1 MIKLVNSFLTS
12 YDKEKVN
19 NFLENYNNMDP
30 INELKGKIKRIFQ
43 INNCYPVNS
52 GSSALHIALM
62 SIGIKE
68 NDDVICTTHT
78 CVAILNAIK
87 YVGANLVLVD
97 CNYDVNKMDYNI
109 KLKDINKKITSK
121 TKAVIIP
128 HMFGVACEIEEIKN
142 IGIPIIEDITLSV
155 GAKFNDGSLIG
166 TKGDITVSSFHRTKV
181 ISSDVGGVIW
191 CNNQKY
197 EKNIYSI
204 LDYDGMYSVQYKK
217 TYNYVMGDINAVLA
231 ASQIDQLEKFISIR
245 RKNADILNMEL
256 RDFECINIPCID
268 NNDIYFRYIIEIN
281 NEMTS
286 EYIVNEGIKKGIQF
300 GRGVFPAL
308 HNVLGLNNDDFINSE
323 RAQKKL
329 LSIPVYPGLSKSDL
343 IYMCDTLKN
352 ILRS

>member
-1 MIKLVNSFLTS
+1 MIKLVNSFLTEH
-12 YDKEKVN
+12 DKEKVN
-19 NFLENYNNMDP
+19 NFLEDYNNMDP
-30 INELKGKIKRIFQ
+30 IRELKNKIKQIFQ

-62 SIGIKE
+62 AIGVKK
-68 NDDVICTTHT
+68 NDEVICTTHT

-87 YVGANLVLVD
+87 YVGANVILVD
-97 CNYDVNKMDYNI
+97 CKYDVNKMDYNI
-109 KLKDINKKITSK
+109 KLNDIKKKITSK
-121 TKAVIIP
+121 TKALIIP

-155 GAKFNDGSLIG
+155 GARFSDSSLIG

-181 ISSDVGGVIW
+181 ISADVGGIIW
-191 CNNQKY
+191 SNNQKY
-197 EKNIYSI
+197 EKNICDI
-204 LDYDGMYSVQYKK
+204 LDYDGMYSLQYKQ

-256 RDFECINIPCID
+256 RDIKYINIPDINK
-268 NNDIYFRYIIEIN
+268 NNIYFRYIIEIN

-308 HNVLGLNNDDFINSE
+308 HNVLGLDNSNFVNSE

-343 IYMCDTLKN
+343 IYICDTLKN